1 MLPPQLN
8 ALRTSVLPA
17 AVHVSSVYTPFL
29 PEATSRKNAVVLRRD
44 VLAFAFLRVEYLS
57 LFAHI
62 VSFSHVASET
72 RCSSYSEHD
81 NSRGDNFAHF
91 NLL

>member
-1 MLPPQLN
+1 MLPLQLS
-8 ALRTSVLPA
+8 ALRLSVLPA
-17 AVHVSSVYTPFL
+17 AVHVSGVSTAFL

-72 RCSSYSEHD
+72 
-81 NSRGDNFAHF
+81 
-91 NLL
+91 

>member
-1 MLPPQLN
+1 MVPPQLN
-8 ALRTSVLPA
+8 ALRFSVLPA
-17 AVHVSSVYTPFL
+17 AVHVFCVHMAFP

-72 RCSSYSEHD
+72 
-81 NSRGDNFAHF
+81 
-91 NLL
+91 